1 MEEAGAEAEAEVLE
15 AEEEVAET
23 TGQKGEAD
31 AQLRGKGYKP

>member
-15 AEEEVAET
+15 AEEEVAEA

-31 AQLRGKGYKP
+31 AQLPGKWYKP